1 MPATISTIGA
11 VTVRGIDGTVAFTGM
26 ATSANKW
33 VGRSLRK
40 QVTENEA
47 LDGSGATFS
56 KAYLNRKRRATVR
69 IIPFVASGTSTPL
82 AAAQALMLLVDHGSV
97 VTIASSGIAL
107 WNGSWHVTGEP
118 AIEEANDGTSAV
130 IVLEL
135 EYFTE
140 NGSSGS
146 LGAPAAIVS

>member
-1 MPATISTIGA
+1 MASAISTIGS

-40 QVTENEA
+40 QTTENEA
-47 LDGSGATFS
+47 LDGNGAVFS
-56 KAYLNRKRRATVR
+56 KAYMNRRRRATIR

-82 AAAQALMLLVDHGSV
+82 AAAQALMLLIDNGAT

-107 WNGSWHVTGEP
+107 WNGTWHVTGEP
-118 AIEEANDGTSAV
+118 SLEESNDGSSAV
-130 IVLEL
+130 IVMEI
-135 EYFTE
+135 EYFIE
-140 NGSSGS
+140 NGTSGT
-146 LGAPAAIVS
+146 LGAPATITS